1 MNRAIKK
8 FIIVLQLLFM
18 FFLSSYAQ
26 KYTLFTGLSGSL
38 GGNVY
43 HFNPSSIFTYADFK
57 PTAAYSVSPEIGYYF
72 EDNLFFKSGLMY
84 AVEGYSI
91 AYNYIIQ
98 DDNDPSIPDET
109 TITISSLRV
118 PIYVGID
125 IYNGRNLRFNPS
137 LGIEPQFVLNT
148 NESTRFINGSTKS
161 SNIIQDNLNNFLI
174 DIMLDISMEYKFNEI
189 FSLSLIPFI
198 GKGILKLDN
207 EYMSSG
213 KFRYGL
219 QLGLVYNVK
228 KLH

>member
-1 MNRAIKK
+1 
-8 FIIVLQLLFM
+8 
-18 FFLSSYAQ
+18 
-26 KYTLFTGLSGSL
+26 LSGSL
-38 GGNVY
+38 EGNVY

-57 PTAAYSVSPEIGYYF
+57 PLAAYSVSPEIGYYF

-91 AYNYIIQ
+91 AYNIIVQ
-98 DDNDPSIPDET
+98 DDNDPLIPDET

-118 PIYVGID
+118 PVYVGID

-137 LGIEPQFVLNT
+137 LGVEPQFVLNT

-161 SNIIQDNLNNFLI
+161 SNIIQDNLNNFII
-174 DIMLDISMEYKFNEI
+174 DIVLDISMEYKFNEI

-198 GKGILKLDN
+198 GKGILKLDT

>member
-1 MNRAIKK
+1 
-8 FIIVLQLLFM
+8 
-18 FFLSSYAQ
+18 
-26 KYTLFTGLSGSL
+26 LSGSL

-43 HFNPSSIFTYADFK
+43 HFNPSSISTYVDFK
-57 PTAAYSVSPEIGYYF
+57 PMAAYSVSPEIGYYF

-91 AYNYIIQ
+91 AYNIIVQ
-98 DDNDPSIPDET
+98 DDNDPLIPDET

-118 PIYVGID
+118 PVYVGID

-137 LGIEPQFVLNT
+137 LGVEPQFVLNT
-148 NESTRFINGSTKS
+148 NESTRFITGAKNATQ
-161 SNIIQDNLNNFLI
+161 IIQDDLNSFLV
-174 DIMLDISMEYKFNEI
+174 DIILDISMEYKFNEI

-198 GKGILKLDN
+198 GKGILKLDT